1 MPIATPPKSLR
12 ITNRGRDQ
20 LIQIKRKI
28 PFENWNAICRWAY
41 VQSLQESTL
50 PPKLDSTGDSNVEI
64 SWDVFSGGTG
74 HVYWELL
81 IQWIID
87 NGYDEDD
94 QEALFRRHVHRGI
107 ASLSGRPEYNTLE
120 RMLSAMGVSHACPVG
135 TGPDGGEL
143 MEE

>member
-1 MPIATPPKSLR
+1 MQTSGPPKSLR

-41 VQSLQESTL
+41 VQSLQETTL
-50 PPKLDSTGDSNVEI
+50 PPKLDSTGDSNVEM

-81 IQWIID
+81 VQWIID
-87 NGYDEDD
+87 TDHRVDEVD
-94 QEALFRRHVHRGI
+94 QEALFRRHIHRGI
-107 ASLSGRPEYNTLE
+107 ASLSGRPEYNSLE
-120 RMLSAMGVSHACPVG
+120 KMLVTMGVV
-135 TGPDGGEL
+135 
-143 MEE
+143 

>member
-1 MPIATPPKSLR
+1 MPITAPPKSLR

-41 VQSLQESTL
+41 VQSLQEST
-50 PPKLDSTGDSNVEI
+50 PPSKLDSTGDSNVEM

-81 IQWIID
+81 LQWIID

-107 ASLSGRPEYNTLE
+107 ASLSGRPEYKTLE
-120 RMLSAMGVSHACPVG
+120 KMLTAMGIAHDYPIKSEPDVG
-135 TGPDGGEL
+135 EPMDE
-143 MEE
+143 